1 MFKKSP
7 LVAIILALTLGLY
20 IYTSSVNPKIPI
32 EQKQTLTLSEQ
43 IKEASLKIKNANSPE
58 AQMRGILQL
67 RNLSEKYP
75 ENPDLHWL
83 MGMFS
88 IQSSQFQKAIER
100 FKNVIKLDSTRK
112 EANIQLA
119 VSYIAIDDTIN
130 ARSVLQSL
138 LIESEDD
145 IKSRALMM
153 LDKLK

>member
-20 IYTSSVNPKIPI
+20 IYTSSVNPKIPM

-43 IKEASLKIKNANSPE
+43 IKEASLKIKNADSPE

>member
-20 IYTSSVNPKIPI
+20 IYTSSVNPKIPM